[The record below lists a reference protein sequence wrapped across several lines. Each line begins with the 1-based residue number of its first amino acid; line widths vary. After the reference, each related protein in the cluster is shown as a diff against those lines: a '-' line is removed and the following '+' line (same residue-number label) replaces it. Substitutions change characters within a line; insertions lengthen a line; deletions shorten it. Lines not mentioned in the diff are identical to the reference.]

1 MTSTSD
7 NLQLL
12 YIAYFGRPSDPEG
25 IAYWLSQNID
35 QKEFSRIIFAQPE
48 FQETILNKPLR
59 EQVNSLYRNLF
70 GRYGDAEGL
79 DYWTAEISKGNL
91 NIATLGVDLIYAA
104 TLREELDYSVLQNK
118 LNAANKW
125 TNLISNN
132 TELKIAYGPL
142 KSNPWNGGDEL
153 LAGQTFL
160 TNIKLDNLEEAELKL
175 NKSLVSV
182 RSSDKIIEITNP
194 TFNGLSDKAKSLI
207 DQRDIIMNTKES
219 GYKKITQSE
228 WTRFKA
234 VPSWETSSMG
244 YIQYYSIIKA
254 EDNASYGLTN
264 TEEQVWRSV
273 FTELTKSSKLPIN
286 FKETQNTNAANL
298 IIIND
303 KKLGTNNLG
312 GTTMPLDENRNS
324 TGFWQIIKTNR
335 DAITGI
341 TGGNENDFINFYKFT
356 AIHELGHALG
366 LDHPFENTLWPGF
379 KINDNPNT
387 SGPAPNETV
396 MTYNFNKSN
405 LSYNFSSYD
414 QEALQYIW
422 GTDEK
427 PNYNFSEPM
436 QDLARESII
445 YQNYIVPSSLLT
457 S

>member
-1 MTSTSD
+1 
-7 NLQLL
+7 
-12 YIAYFGRPSDPEG
+12 
-25 IAYWLSQNID
+25 
-35 QKEFSRIIFAQPE
+35 
-48 FQETILNKPLR
+48 
-59 EQVNSLYRNLF
+59 
-70 GRYGDAEGL
+70 
-79 DYWTAEISKGNL
+79 
-91 NIATLGVDLIYAA
+91 
-104 TLREELDYSVLQNK
+104 
-118 LNAANKW
+118 
-125 TNLISNN
+125 
-132 TELKIAYGPL
+132 
-142 KSNPWNGGDEL
+142 
-153 LAGQTFL
+153 
-160 TNIKLDNLEEAELKL
+160 
-175 NKSLVSV
+175 
-182 RSSDKIIEITNP
+182 
-194 TFNGLSDKAKSLI
+194 
-207 DQRDIIMNTKES
+207 MNTKES

-244 YIQYYSIIKA
+244 YIQYYSIIRA
-254 EDNASYGLTN
+254 EDNGSYGLTN

-286 FKETQNTNAANL
+286 FKETQNTNTANL

-312 GTTMPLDENRNS
+312 GTTMPLDEKRNS
-324 TGFWQIIKTNR
+324 TGFWQIIKTSR

-396 MTYNFNKSN
+396 MTYNFNESN

-422 GTDEK
+422 GTDET

>member
-1 MTSTSD
+1 MTSNLD

-228 WTRFKA
+228 
-234 VPSWETSSMG
+234 
-244 YIQYYSIIKA
+244 
-254 EDNASYGLTN
+254 
-264 TEEQVWRSV
+264 
-273 FTELTKSSKLPIN
+273 
-286 FKETQNTNAANL
+286 
-298 IIIND
+298 
-303 KKLGTNNLG
+303 
-312 GTTMPLDENRNS
+312 
-324 TGFWQIIKTNR
+324 
-335 DAITGI
+335 
-341 TGGNENDFINFYKFT
+341 
-356 AIHELGHALG
+356 
-366 LDHPFENTLWPGF
+366 
-379 KINDNPNT
+379 
-387 SGPAPNETV
+387 
-396 MTYNFNKSN
+396 
-405 LSYNFSSYD
+405 
-414 QEALQYIW
+414 
-422 GTDEK
+422 
-427 PNYNFSEPM
+427 
-436 QDLARESII
+436 
-445 YQNYIVPSSLLT
+445 
-457 S
+457 